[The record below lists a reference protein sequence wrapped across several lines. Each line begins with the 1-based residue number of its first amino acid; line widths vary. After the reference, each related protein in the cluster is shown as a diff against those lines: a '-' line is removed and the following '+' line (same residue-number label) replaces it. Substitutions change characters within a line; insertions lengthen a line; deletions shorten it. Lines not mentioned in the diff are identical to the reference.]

1 MSSIESSSDARWL
14 ELGDELLL
22 CTDSS
27 RPVARATELPVLR
40 ERSVPIDDLLLIQ
53 GFQRA
58 SSPFAEVLAS
68 GGRFAVVTAASMQ
81 ASLDEHDVE
90 AHAHAHSLSQEVPW
104 NSVVVRRATNRPA
117 PAKRSAAA
125 MPRTDQLVAAID
137 GARWLADV
145 GTLAGWDRHSLRS
158 GIVNARDWI
167 QGQFAGMSGMSVA
180 LDPFVLSGT
189 TIHNVIATL
198 PGTTRPDE
206 IYVVG
211 GHYDAIGGSFS
222 PGGEDN
228 ASGCAGVLE
237 IARVFAAQPPP
248 STMRFVCYSGEEQ
261 GLRGSQHQVGDLIAS
276 GEDDRVVHM
285 LNMDMIGYTGDAEL
299 DCLLE
304 TEDEFAYL
312 LDAYADAAAR
322 YTTLSIA
329 TSLFAFG
336 SDHVP
341 FIDAGMPALLTIE
354 NDWDSYPH
362 YHRSTDVAANVSL
375 DMGYQTLRMNVAT
388 LADLMGVDSAR
399 LFASGFED

>member
-1 MSSIESSSDARWL
+1 MTSATSSFD
-14 ELGDELLL
+14 
-22 CTDSS
+22 
-27 RPVARATELPVLR
+27 
-40 ERSVPIDDLLLIQ
+40 
-53 GFQRA
+53 
-58 SSPFAEVLAS
+58 
-68 GGRFAVVTAASMQ
+68 M
-81 ASLDEHDVE
+81 
-90 AHAHAHSLSQEVPW
+90 
-104 NSVVVRRATNRPA
+104 
-117 PAKRSAAA
+117 
-125 MPRTDQLVAAID
+125 
-137 GARWLADV
+137 
-145 GTLAGWDRHSLRS
+145 
-158 GIVNARDWI
+158 
-167 QGQFAGMSGMSVA
+167 
-180 LDPFVLSGT
+180 
-189 TIHNVIATL
+189 
-198 PGTTRPDE
+198 
-206 IYVVG
+206 
-211 GHYDAIGGSFS
+211 
-222 PGGEDN
+222 
-228 ASGCAGVLE
+228 
-237 IARVFAAQPPP
+237 PP